1 MLDNTQGGKR
11 AVIRFHSTSGFSEL
25 LCSLREAFSRR
36 SWPYWLATSVSWL
49 VHTGQRHIRLL
60 STRAGWS
67 RHESGY
73 YRFFS
78 SFKFKPENFARE
90 LLGLIIRNFG
100 LTELLIAV
108 DDTLCPKWGK
118 KIYGTAIFYDH
129 VKRPNPGYIW
139 GHDWVVLAVVVRL
152 FGTPVALPFW
162 VSLYRPRKLCA
173 KGGFQTRLEIVSDVL
188 QKVQAWFPLRISLV
202 VDGAYFNKSLLRPLA
217 PLGIDVV
224 GRLRSD
230 AALRSDPPVK
240 KRGPGRKKRYGKA
253 LPKLKQIAKSPQGW
267 QVIQVAI
274 YGRIQ
279 RVRFKLIDA
288 WWKVAR
294 LKIRVVIVRALKDNR
309 PPCYLAATDLSLSPK
324 DIIERFA
331 LRWPIEQLFSDAKQ
345 LMGLDS
351 AEIRSERSVCRH
363 AQFTFSLVTLTR
375 LWAKKTLASLC
386 QPPISFRNQLSELR
400 ADLLARTISRAIPRG
415 VLSARNHRALAELA
429 AA

>member
-1 MLDNTQGGKR
+1 M
-11 AVIRFHSTSGFSEL
+11 IRFHSTSGFSAL
-25 LCSLREAFSRR
+25 LCSFREAFSRR

-78 SFKFKPENFARE
+78 AFKFNPESFAKH
-90 LLGLIIRNFG
+90 LLGLIIQSFG

-139 GHDWVVLAVVVRL
+139 GHDWVVLAVVVHL
-152 FGTPVALPFW
+152 FGRPVALPFW
-162 VSLYRPRKLCA
+162 VSLYRPQKLCS
-173 KGGFQTRLEIVSDVL
+173 KGEFRTRLQIVAAVL
-188 QKVQAWFPLRISLV
+188 QKVKTWFPQRISLV

-217 PLGIDVV
+217 PMGIDVV

-230 AALRSDPPVK
+230 AALRSDPPAK
-240 KRGPGRKKRYGKA
+240 KKGPGRKKRYGKA
-253 LPKLKQIAKSPQGW
+253 LPKLKQIAKSSQGW
-267 QVIQVAI
+267 EIIQVTI
-274 YGRIQ
+274 YGKVHRLRIK
-279 RVRFKLIDA
+279 VVDA

-294 LKIRVVIVRALKDNR
+294 LKIRVVVTRALADNR
-309 PPCYLAATDLSLSPK
+309 PPCYLATTNLSLSPK
-324 DIIERFA
+324 VIIERFA
-331 LRWPIEQLFSDAKQ
+331 LRWQIEQLFSDAKQ

-351 AEIRSERSVCRH
+351 AEIRKERSVCRH

-375 LWAKKTLASLC
+375 LWAKTTFARSS
-386 QPPISFRNQLSELR
+386 QPPSSFRNQLSELR
-400 ADLLARTISRAIPRG
+400 VDLLAHTISRAIPRG
-415 VLSARNHRALAELA
+415 VLSARYHRALGELA